1 MKILFC
7 TNTFENVHNGPAKF
21 ANYLLEINKLYKH
34 AEIRILTEDIS
45 TDSLKLYAHAVIRLD
60 LKLNYWTKSWGF
72 IYRMF
77 PYYHACRKIQSEFNF
92 DIVVFNNAITG
103 IWSALKLKKPV
114 IGMIN
119 DDNSARISL
128 KNFDCSQ
135 RWFRHL
141 IFRYFEQAA
150 CFFEAGIIVNSQFL
164 QTLIFNKYKT
174 DPAKLHLLH
183 KGIVVNKEC
192 TFRLS
197 VIQSPVKVL
206 FVKSDYTRGGLGDLI
221 TALSLLKNYHF
232 KLQVVG
238 PKRIYEKDILQRNKS
253 SCVSIDFMGPVPQ
266 STVQDLMKHTDLF
279 IVPSHQEAFGV
290 ANAEALMHGTTVIT
304 TNVGGIPEVMDQGNN
319 GWMINPGEPS
329 TLAKIIQQV
338 IESPDER
345 LLKQKNGYN
354 FVCQNFS
361 HEKVLSRFLEILEK
375 YQP

>member
-21 ANYLLEINKLYKH
+21 ANYLLEINKLYEH

-77 PYYHACRKIQSEFNF
+77 PYYHACRNIQSEFNF

-119 DDNSARISL
+119 DDNSAIISL
-128 KNFDCSQ
+128 KNFDGSR
-135 RWFRHL
+135 RWLRHL
-141 IFRYFEQAA
+141 IFRYFEQSA

-164 QTLIFNKYKT
+164 QTLISNKYKT

-197 VIQSPVKVL
+197 VIQSPIKVL
-206 FVKSDYTRGGLGDLI
+206 FVKSDYIRGGLGDLI
-221 TALSLLKNYHF
+221 TALGLLKNYHF

-266 STVQDLMKHTDLF
+266 STV
-279 IVPSHQEAFGV
+279 
-290 ANAEALMHGTTVIT
+290 
-304 TNVGGIPEVMDQGNN
+304 
-319 GWMINPGEPS
+319 
-329 TLAKIIQQV
+329 
-338 IESPDER
+338 
-345 LLKQKNGYN
+345 
-354 FVCQNFS
+354 
-361 HEKVLSRFLEILEK
+361 
-375 YQP
+375 